1 VAGSRPDDGPGRCD
15 DGPVTGERVSTE
27 SSGGVAVSTPS
38 GSPTAPL
45 RIHAERAARTLAID
59 WADGHATV
67 YDFTALR
74 WLCPCAYCRG
84 EAGMPGWLD
93 SAPTLTDEQ
102 TRMTDI
108 HLVGNYAVSPHWGD
122 GHSTG
127 FYTYALLRDRCPCPE
142 CSAMRA
148 REEPAQGARPPA
160 AGTHDEHRD
169 LRQQHDSSHRHET
182 ETATPPSGHSHD

>member
-1 VAGSRPDDGPGRCD
+1 M
-15 DGPVTGERVSTE
+15 TTERDSIDS
-27 SSGGVAVSTPS
+27 SSGGGAAAVAANPAADRATGPASSPS

-45 RIHAERAARTLAID
+45 RIHADRAAATLAID

-74 WLCPCAYCRG
+74 WLCPCAYYRG
-84 EAGMPGWLD
+84 EAGIPGWLD
-93 SAPTLTDEQ
+93 SAPTLTPEQ

-127 FYTYALLRDRCPCPE
+127 FYTFALLRDRCPCPACTE
-142 CSAMRA
+142 RRA
-148 REEPAQGARPPA
+148 AEA
-160 AGTHDEHRD
+160 
-169 LRQQHDSSHRHET
+169 QQHD
-182 ETATPPSGHSHD
+182 GHQHA

>member
-1 VAGSRPDDGPGRCD
+1 MRCD
-15 DGPVTGERVSTE
+15 DDPVTSERDSIE
-27 SSGGVAVSTPS
+27 SSRAGAPTATATATTIAPS

-45 RIHAERAARTLAID
+45 KIHADRAAATLAID

-67 YDFTALR
+67 YDFISLR

-93 SAPTLTDEQ
+93 SAPTLTAEQ

-127 FYTYALLRDRCPCPE
+127 FYTYNLLRDRCPCPA
-142 CSAMRA
+142 CAA
-148 REEPAQGARPPA
+148 RRGPWG
-160 AGTHDEHRD
+160 
-169 LRQQHDSSHRHET
+169 
-182 ETATPPSGHSHD
+182 

>member
-1 VAGSRPDDGPGRCD
+1 VTAQREITGPGAND
-15 DGPVTGERVSTE
+15 AA
-27 SSGGVAVSTPS
+27 GGDANGTAAPT
-38 GSPTAPL
+38 GSPTAPI
-45 RIHAERAARTLAID
+45 RMHADREARTFSIE

-84 EAGMPGWLD
+84 EAGLPGWLD
-93 SAPTLTDEQ
+93 SAPTLTAEQ

-127 FYTYALLRDRCPCPE
+127 FYSFTLLRDRCPCPACTE
-142 CSAMRA
+142 RRA
-148 REEPAQGARPPA
+148 RGADHPAGGPT
-160 AGTHDEHRD
+160 G
-169 LRQQHDSSHRHET
+169 
-182 ETATPPSGHSHD
+182 SGHQHA